1 MKNLMSFISKENSA
15 DPRKLS
21 RFVFY
26 IIGIIAAY
34 TTMHT
39 GGFREIPQW
48 VVYFTTTFLFLL
60 LLVNTKRVFY
70 IPKGPLIF
78 SWCALIIWM
87 SVSTIFSADPNTS
100 VGYILL
106 LTGLL
111 FGALL
116 TFALANTENET
127 KRFVVII
134 LLGSAVVTVYGW
146 VVYFIGKYTVVG
158 GHEMIRHFIGPF
170 YLKNPMGGY
179 LILLL
184 PLALAGV
191 LKFEKLWAWLS
202 AILSVLMIGGLI
214 LTRSRGSW
222 IAFGLTVLII
232 FLPSLIIH
240 KISKGKWFAL
250 AAVFLCGFL
259 IGIAFAPPNELEQR
273 VRSIATSASP
283 EVEGQSAQE
292 RVAMLKAGVEIV
304 KDYPIFGV
312 GPNCW
317 PVIRSPY
324 MSELRIVPKYAHNLY
339 LRTAAEIG
347 IPGLLLFLFALAL
360 TYLPIM
366 IDSYRKNMSIFVPA
380 IACGTGASL
389 LHMAVD
395 FDSAFAGIM
404 LPLALLM
411 GLGQRERHRTEVGLP
426 RLRYGRKAVILLI
439 LVLGMLIITR
449 GISFLKLQEGRDYYS
464 IMEYDRAQKSFRL
477 ASLLNTVSWEARL
490 DYSNL
495 LAELGRIDEA
505 YSYGVSAINLAP
517 TIPEVQRNMGYL
529 YAAVGDTQ
537 KAIQHYKNSIALSPK
552 TSSDRYFELA
562 ELYSDFGDKESSV
575 KTLLLMTSNLAPYA
589 GKSYTDQTVSFK
601 YSLAEAWRK
610 LAEEYIEM
618 GDTINAVFARDKS
631 SEYAQLREKDFP
643 YALMGIDAFSPEMV
657 VFNFF
662 KALNSQDTSAVRETV
677 FDQDH
682 PVPRVSEGVTLEF
695 DRVIRISENPV
706 AGIAKVDFIM
716 LRTDSTMTAKIPTSF
731 DMKFARGGWKIVFLH
746 EE

>member
-1 MKNLMSFISKENSA
+1 MSFISKDNSA

-21 RFVFY
+21 RLVFY
-26 IIGIIAAY
+26 ILGIIAAY
-34 TTMHT
+34 TAMHT

-60 LLVNTKRVFY
+60 LLVNTKRVIY
-70 IPKGPLIF
+70 IPKGPLLC

-87 SVSTIFSADPNTS
+87 SISTIFSADPNTS

-106 LTGLL
+106 LSGLL

-116 TFALANTENET
+116 SFALANTESET
-127 KRFVVII
+127 DRFVGI
-134 LLGSAVVTVYGW
+134 LLLGAAVVTVYGW

-184 PLALAGV
+184 PLALAGI
-191 LKFEKLWAWLS
+191 LKFEKIWAWLS
-202 AILSVLMIGGLI
+202 AILSILMIGGLI

-222 IAFGLTVLII
+222 IAFGLTALII

-240 KISKGKWFAL
+240 RISKGKWFAL
-250 AAVFLCGFL
+250 AAVLLCGFL

-273 VRSIATSASP
+273 LRSIATSASP
-283 EVEGQSAQE
+283 EVEGQSAME

-347 IPGLLLFLFALAL
+347 IPGILLFLFALAL
-360 TYLPIM
+360 TYLPLM
-366 IDSYRKNMSIFVPA
+366 RDSYRKGMSIFVPA

-404 LPLALLM
+404 LPLALLL
-411 GLGQRERHRTEVGLP
+411 GLGQRERHRAKLGLP
-426 RLRYGRKAVILLI
+426 RLRYGKSAAILLVS
-439 LVLGMLIITR
+439 VLGILIITR
-449 GISFLKLQEGRDYYS
+449 GISYVKLQDGRDYYS
-464 IMEYDRAQKSFRL
+464 MMEYDRAQTSFKM
-477 ASLLNTVSWEARL
+477 ATVLNPVSWEARL

-495 LAELGRIDEA
+495 LAELGEIDEA
-505 YSYGVSAINLAP
+505 YAYGLAAANLAP

-529 YAAVGDTQ
+529 HAAVGDTQ

-552 TSSDRYFELA
+552 TSAERYFELA
-562 ELYSDFGDKESSV
+562 ELYSAYGDRESSV
-575 KTLLLMTSNLAPYA
+575 NTLLLMTSNLSPYA

-601 YSLAEAWRK
+601 YNLAEAWRK
-610 LAEEYIEM
+610 LAEEYIAM
-618 GDTINAVFARDKS
+618 GDTVNAIHAVEKS
-631 SEYAQLREKDFP
+631 EEYAQLREKDFP
-643 YALMGIDAFSPEMV
+643 YALMGIDALSPEMV

-662 KALNSQDTSAVRETV
+662 EALNSEDTMALRETV
-677 FDQDH
+677 FDQEH
-682 PVPRVSEGVTLEF
+682 PVPRVSEGIVLEF
-695 DRVIRISENPV
+695 DRVIRIYENPL
-706 AGIAKVDFIM
+706 AGTAKVEFIM
-716 LRTDSTMTAKIPTSF
+716 LRSDSLMTAKIPASF
-731 DMKFARGGWKIVFLH
+731 DMTFARGGWKIVFSR